1 MRRDY
6 MALTHVVDRYVIL
19 SVGTCAIHTAMGIQ
33 IFWAII
39 NITSK
44 QVAKIHQSV
53 RVVLLIRCIIYF
65 PRGDRHQRRI
75 DGIYLPV

>member
-1 MRRDY
+1 

-44 QVAKIHQSV
+44 QVAKIHQHDNTFKGSPK
-53 RVVLLIRCIIYF
+53 IY
-65 PRGDRHQRRI
+65 Q
-75 DGIYLPV
+75 